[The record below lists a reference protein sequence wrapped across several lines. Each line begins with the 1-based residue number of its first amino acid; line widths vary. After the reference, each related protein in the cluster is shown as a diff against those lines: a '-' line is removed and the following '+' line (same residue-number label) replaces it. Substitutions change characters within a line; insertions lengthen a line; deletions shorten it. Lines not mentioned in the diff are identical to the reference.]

1 MARKIRFPLKMK
13 NGAEVRTLDELK
25 ANFDIESVLGYFTD
39 GKLATWLADRYYD
52 TEAAKVSE
60 LNSDSDDFKV
70 KLCEVLGILYTENPN
85 EETDLD
91 YINRRNEK
99 KAVLSQLTDE
109 AELLNNIDSVALN
122 QDDLLDC
129 YDMGFSTIYLVGDT
143 VFSIPVSVTN
153 VTYIGHYG
161 AKAEIRATGDIDFNE
176 KNIVFKDISFVGEI
190 IPETEKKVDQ
200 DNSISLSFSNCSL
213 ECDGT
218 NFKEILELAK
228 NGNAEAQYEIGKFL
242 YEYAFDELAEY
253 WLKKSIEDN
262 YSKAMYYYSLYVIDR
277 KREGNKAKEYML
289 MAAKNGYVP
298 AQYELSRMYGRDAY
312 KYGCK
317 QNDVKAYEWLKKAA
331 ENGHLVAQMA
341 IAELLYDRYNIF
353 RERKADEAIIWFT
366 KAAEQVENCP
376 DILSEICQILGKCY
390 FELEDENKAIE
401 WFTKAI
407 ENGDKE
413 SVNYLKR
420 VKEGASFL

>member
-1 MARKIRFPLKMK
+1 MK

-39 GKLATWLADRYYD
+39 GKLATWLADRYYG

-60 LNSDSDDFKV
+60 LNSDSYDFKV

-91 YINRRNEK
+91 YINKRNEK

-153 VTYIGHYG
+153 VTYIGRYG
-161 AKAEIRATGDIDFNE
+161 AKAAIRATGDIDFNE
-176 KNIVFKDISFVGEI
+176 KNIVFKDVSFVGDI
-190 IPETEKKVDQ
+190 IPEIEKKVEQ
-200 DNSISLSFSNCSL
+200 DNSISLSSSNCSL

-228 NGNAEAQYEIGKFL
+228 NGNAEAQYEIGKFIF
-242 YEYAFDELAEY
+242 ENDDPISADY
-253 WLKKSIEDN
+253 WFMKAINGGCLR
-262 YSKAMYYYSLYVIDR
+262 AMYYCASFTKNSHYR
-277 KREGNKAKEYML
+277 KYIVS
-289 MAAKNGYVP
+289 AAENGYVP
-298 AQYELSRMYGRDAY
+298 AQYKLSRWYRLGEHGFN
-312 KYGCK
+312 KSNS
-317 QNDVKAYEWLKKAA
+317 QSYEWLKKAA
-331 ENGHLVAQMA
+331 ENGYLFAQRDLGD
-341 IAELLYDRYNIF
+341 ILSSHFSNPFGTSD
-353 RERKADEAIIWFT
+353 KDEAIMWLT
-366 KAAEQVENCP
+366 KAAEQGDAKACIDVSKIFYNTKK
-376 DILSEICQILGKCY
+376 DKT
-390 FELEDENKAIE
+390 KAIE
-401 WFTKAI
+401 WLKIAA
-407 ENGDKE
+407 ENGASKA
-413 SVNYLKR
+413 VKYL
-420 VKEGASFL
+420 EEIEDGSGYI